1 MRLVERFAKDRS
13 GAAALEFAMVVPIF
27 LALVFSTF
35 ETGWIMVRATALDR
49 ALDIAVRKVRIAA
62 DDAPTSQSEMKA
74 AICSEMTLVVPVC
87 EKAMIVEMSVV
98 KTASDI
104 PSNAATCIDRGSK
117 YEPTVTF
124 TTGDRAQ
131 IMYVRA
137 CLVTDPITPLI
148 GVALQLSKDS
158 LGGYSLVSSTAFINE
173 PSDQ

>member
-1 MRLVERFAKDRS
+1 MRLAERFVRDRS
-13 GAAALEFAMVVPIF
+13 GAAALEFAMVAPIF

-49 ALDIAVRKVRIAA
+49 ALDMAVRKVRIAA
-62 DDAPTSQSEMKA
+62 DDAPASQAEMKTE
-74 AICSEMTLVVPVC
+74 ICSEMKLVVPVC
-87 EKAMIVEMSVV
+87 ERAMTVEMSVV
-98 KTASDI
+98 KAATDI
-104 PSNAATCIDRGSK
+104 PTNDAQCVDRGSK

-148 GVALQLSKDS
+148 GVALKLAKDS